1 MLLRHTKGFLGS
13 FLANNLKTTQ
23 LEVNTDL
30 QTSRAIARLKE
41 PRNLFALP
49 KDKDNECSQQTARW
63 PAECQVLDDR
73 VFHITYVPSAP
84 EPYYQFSGQEIQPR
98 PVGEENGA
106 VVFYYNPISAVNYHS
121 LDECRENVPAKKS
134 RRRRRRTRSDDS
146 TNSSSDGESLLSD
159 DSCDK
164 DDEALSD
171 DYYYERHERSTED
184 ILKSNVL
191 TVSSNPS
198 TAYCDSNADRTLNK
212 IKIKINRE
220 SKSISSTDL
229 SPNSTHFDSN
239 KAPAP
244 TLALPLSNTKHNTSN
259 TNNISYKSFGNCFNM
274 TQFSR
279 SCVGSSKYLMNAH
292 LNCNVVSD
300 DDLVFESRF
309 ESGNLAKAI
318 KITPVYY
325 ELYLRP
331 DLYTNKH
338 TQWFYFRV
346 TNVKKGFTYRLSI
359 VNLVKSGSLYN
370 EGMRPLMYSEIDAK
384 ESKIGWRRCGE
395 NIAYFKNEDSSPT
408 NDDDDEN
415 STYTLTFNIEF
426 PHENDTVYFAHSY
439 PYTYSDLQ
447 DYLMTIQKHPIKSKF
462 CKLRLLCR
470 SLAGNN
476 VYCLTVTAPVADDDS
491 TKKKR
496 AVVVSA
502 RVHPGETPSSWMMK
516 GLMDFL
522 TGDSIIAKKLRHKF
536 IFKLIPMLNPDGVIV
551 GNTRSSLTGKDL
563 NRQYRTVIRE
573 TYPSIWYTKTM
584 IKRLT
589 EELGVALYCDMHA
602 HSRKHNVFIYG
613 CENKRDPD
621 KKLAEQIFPLMLHKN
636 VCDKFSFESCKFK
649 VQRNKEGTG
658 RIVVWMLGVTNSY
671 TMEASFGGSSLGGR
685 AMTHFSTA
693 DFEQIGRAFCETL
706 LDFSDENPNKVMK
719 RLKLKKKIKKLRKHE
734 RLQRRAAKALV
745 ANEDH
750 QQIRHESRSLKPRIE
765 EKLRMKILSR
775 LNEEGSNADEPMNI
789 KLSDYSSDEGDTSS
803 SSSSEN
809 ELNILNS
816 DEEGF
821 CCQPVPLVPPSSPVS
836 PTKNRLN
843 KRLQRTKGK
852 TVGRPTIATLKKSHK
867 YHRSAID
874 LPTAEPYLDCT
885 SDCEDNN
892 ESRMTSTK
900 NSFRMQLKCGQRAQ
914 TSDKATTTT
923 TTNELVV
930 ISAQKSDSNS
940 NTEPDSCKSVLE
952 IKEKF
957 NNVAVSELP
966 AIKGTKRHS
975 TWQNMKKFTNVDYQ
989 QTVENL
995 KVKLSLKKQV
1005 WSGMSNSVDT
1015 HHTTDS
1021 NYQPLSWGISVVN
1034 KKKQFKLDANEELLV
1049 ECSQKLMIW
1058 KQDENKRKKRDKR
1071 KNLKVNNIPK
1081 IIVTSDKLP
1090 SVDHVKKARKKKL
1103 PALNRSTSESPEN
1116 TFTHGT
1122 NVKSKAIVRS
1132 NTEIIQ
1138 SKSRNTP
1145 NKLHNKFKTGGIVAT
1160 AACLKPV
1167 KKLKKLSD
1175 FAKVDCVTNNKPSLG
1190 PTDSP
1195 ICGKITLKKIKTK
1208 FKKKKNDEEM
1218 LSSQQSIQ
1226 STD

>member
-1 MLLRHTKGFLGS
+1 MDALINEDLSEGFLGS
-13 FLANNLKTTQ
+13 FLSNNLKTTQ

-73 VFHITYVPSAP
+73 VYHIAYVPPAP
-84 EPYYQFSGQEIQPR
+84 EPYYKFTGQEIQPR

-106 VVFYYNPISAVNYHS
+106 VVFYYNPISAVNYNS
-121 LDECRENVPAKKS
+121 LDECQENVPAKKS
-134 RRRRRRTRSDDS
+134 RRHRRRTRSDDS
-146 TNSSSDGESLLSD
+146 SNSSSDGECLSD
-159 DSCDK
+159 DSCEK
-164 DDEALSD
+164 NDDALP
-171 DYYYERHERSTED
+171 DYENGKHTCELNSEDMLNIDVLANSSSTM
-184 ILKSNVL
+184 
-191 TVSSNPS
+191 T
-198 TAYCDSNADRTLNK
+198 TATTTTTMATPPHFDCNANKTLN
-212 IKIKINRE
+212 KINRE
-220 SKSISSTDL
+220 SKSVSGTNL
-229 SPNSTHFDSN
+229 SPSTQIDN
-239 KAPAP
+239 NMAPAP
-244 TLALPLSNTKHNTSN
+244 TLALLNTKHNSKNTSN
-259 TNNISYKSFGNCFNM
+259 NNNNNINISYYKSFGDCLNM

-292 LNCNVVSD
+292 LNVVSD

-331 DLYTNKH
+331 DLYTNRH
-338 TQWFYFRV
+338 MQWFYFRV
-346 TNVKKGFTYRLSI
+346 TNVKKGITYRLSI

-447 DYLMTIQKHPIKSKF
+447 DYLMSIQKHPIKSKF

-496 AVVVSA
+496 AIVVSA
-502 RVHPGETPSSWMMK
+502 RVHPGETPASWMMK

-522 TGDSIIAKKLRHKF
+522 TGDSLIAKKLRHKF
-536 IFKLIPMLNPDGVIV
+536 IFKLIPMLNPDGVVV

-589 EELGVALYCDMHA
+589 EELGVSLYCDMHA
-602 HSRKHNVFIYG
+602 HSRKHNIFIYG

-621 KKLAEQIFPLMLHKN
+621 KKLAEQVFPLMLHKN
-636 VCDKFSFESCKFK
+636 VADKFSFESCKFK

-671 TMEASFGGSSLGGR
+671 TMEASFGGSSLGSR

-706 LDFSDENPNKVMK
+706 LDFSDENPNK
-719 RLKLKKKIKKLRKHE
+719 
-734 RLQRRAAKALV
+734 
-745 ANEDH
+745 
-750 QQIRHESRSLKPRIE
+750 

-775 LNEEGSNADEPMNI
+775 LNEEGSNADEPLNI
-789 KLSDYSSDEGDTSS
+789 PLSDYSSDEGDTSNS
-803 SSSSEN
+803 SCSEN

-821 CCQPVPLVPPSSPVS
+821 ICCQPVPLVPPSSPVS
-836 PTKNRLN
+836 PSKNRLN

-852 TVGRPTIATLKKSHK
+852 MTGRPTISTLKKSHK

-874 LPTAEPYLDCT
+874 LPTAEPYLECT
-885 SDCEDNN
+885 SDCEDYID
-892 ESRMTSTK
+892 SRMTSAK
-900 NSFRMQLKCGQRAQ
+900 NSFRMQIKTGQRSQ
-914 TSDKATTTT
+914 INEKPM
-923 TTNELVV
+923 TNELV
-930 ISAQKSDSNS
+930 IMSTQRSDSN
-940 NTEPDSCKSVLE
+940 TESPDASKIVSE

-957 NNVAVSELP
+957 NTIAVSQLP
-966 AIKGTKRHS
+966 AIKGSKRHS
-975 TWQNMKKFTNVDYQ
+975 TWQNMKKVSNVDYQ

-1005 WSGMSNSVDT
+1005 WSGMSNSY
-1015 HHTTDS
+1015 DS
-1021 NYQPLSWGISVVN
+1021 NQLTETNNYQPLSWGISVVN
-1034 KKKQFKLDANEELLV
+1034 NKKKQPKLDANEELFV

-1071 KNLKVNNIPK
+1071 KNVKISNIPK
-1081 IIVTSDKLP
+1081 IIVTSEKSSNIDYL
-1090 SVDHVKKARKKKL
+1090 KKSRKKKL
-1103 PALNRSTSESPEN
+1103 PALNRSTSESPES
-1116 TFTHGT
+1116 TFTQNA
-1122 NVKSKAIVRS
+1122 NVKPKAIVRS

-1138 SKSRNTP
+1138 SKSKSTS
-1145 NKLHNKFKTGGIVAT
+1145 NKTHHKFKTGGIVAT
-1160 AACLKPV
+1160 TAVCLKPV

-1175 FAKVDCVTNNKPSLG
+1175 FTKADYVTNKTSLG

-1195 ICGKITLKKIKTK
+1195 ICGKMTLKKIKTK
-1208 FKKKKNDEEM
+1208 FKKKRNDDEL